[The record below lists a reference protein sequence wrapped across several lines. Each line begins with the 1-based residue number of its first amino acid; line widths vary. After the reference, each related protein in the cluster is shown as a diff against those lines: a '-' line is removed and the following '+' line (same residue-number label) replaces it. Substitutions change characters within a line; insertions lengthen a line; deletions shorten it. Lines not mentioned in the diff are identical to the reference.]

1 MYVNS
6 KSYCDEI
13 AAGGVTLICSKAFFK
28 LTTERLTEGF
38 GVPVCKY
45 KSDPTIDK
53 EKCAI
58 EPVLHVPNKRRGWN
72 KPPL

>member
-6 KSYCDEI
+6 KSYCVEI
-13 AAGGVTLICSKAFFK
+13 SAGGVTLICSKVFK

-45 KSDPTIDK
+45 KSDPKIDK
-53 EKCAI
+53 EKCAK
-58 EPVLHVPNKRRGWN
+58 EPALSLPNNRRG
-72 KPPL
+72 